1 MKKIITVL
9 LTLILMLG
17 VAGCSG
23 SEADKSIPGTSSS
36 TEKKSKILVVY
47 FSMPETTNPNNMTP
61 EEDNSAVVIDGK
73 VLGNTQYVAQL
84 IQANTGADIFRIEPQ
99 TPYPTNHKTL
109 VDLAKDEQTNRVRPA
124 LAKKIE
130 NIGQY
135 DIIFVGY
142 PIWWADMPMVLYSF
156 FEGTDLSG
164 KKIIPF
170 STHGGSGFADT
181 ISTIQRLEPNA
192 NVATNG
198 FTVSRNNV
206 ANSKSDV
213 VSWVKSFNLK

>member
-9 LTLILMLG
+9 LTLTLMLG

-23 SEADKSIPGTSSS
+23 NEAQSSVPNTSSS

-99 TPYPTNHKTL
+99 TPYPTDHKTL
-109 VDLAKDEQTNRVRPA
+109 VDLAKNEQTNRARPA

-135 DIIFVGY
+135 DVIFVGY
-142 PIWWADMPMVLYSF
+142 PIWWADMPMILHSF

-192 NVATNG
+192 TVATNG

-206 ANSKSDV
+206 ANSKNDV
-213 VSWVKSFNLK
+213 ISWLKSFNLK

>member
-1 MKKIITVL
+1 MKKIITAL
-9 LTLILMLG
+9 LTLTLMLG

-23 SEADKSIPGTSSS
+23 NEASTSAPSS

-99 TPYPTNHKTL
+99 MPYPTDHKTL
-109 VDLAKDEQTNRVRPA
+109 VDLAKNEQTNRARPA

-135 DIIFVGY
+135 DVIFVGY
-142 PIWWADMPMVLYSF
+142 PIWWADMPMILHSF
-156 FEGTDLSG
+156 FESTDLSG

-192 NVATNG
+192 TVATNG

-206 ANSKSDV
+206 ANSKNDV
-213 VSWVKSFNLK
+213 ISWLKSLNLR